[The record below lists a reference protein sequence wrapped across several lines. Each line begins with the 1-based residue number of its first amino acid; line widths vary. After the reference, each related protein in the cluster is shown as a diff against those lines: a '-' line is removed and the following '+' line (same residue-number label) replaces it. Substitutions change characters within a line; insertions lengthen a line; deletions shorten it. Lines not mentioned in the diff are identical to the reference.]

1 MIGLDLPSPDATLR
15 LGAALGSGWPRG
27 RPRALALHLRGELGA
42 GKTTL
47 AQGLIGALGVTGT
60 IRSPS
65 YSLLEVYPT
74 SVGTVVHAD
83 FYRLRGGEELEALG
97 WRDYCVDGVLQ
108 VVEWPEH
115 AAAALPAPD
124 LRLQFTV
131 QGAGRHARLEA
142 LSPAGSAWLEASGI
156 TAASTSI

>member
-1 MIGLDLPSPDATLR
+1 MIGLDLPGPDATLR
-15 LGAALGSGWPRG
+15 LGVALGSGWSRG
-27 RPRALALHLRGELGA
+27 RPRALALHLQGELGA

-74 SVGTVVHAD
+74 AAGTVVHAD
-83 FYRLRGGEELEALG
+83 FYRLRGGEELDALG

-108 VVEWPEH
+108 VIEWPENV
-115 AAAALPAPD
+115 ATLPPPD
-124 LRLQFTV
+124 LRLQLTV
-131 QGAGRHARLEA
+131 RGAGRHARLEA
-142 LSPAGSAWLEASGI
+142 LSPAGSSWLEASGI
-156 TAASTSI
+156 TAASASI